1 MDTTKNNAAARSNP
15 VDTGGNNAEFLNKSG
30 WTFIVIGIIAF
41 IIGLLVDVS
50 GIWISGCAAITS
62 GCYLLIKGKQQLH
75 ARQ

>member
-15 VDTGGNNAEFLNKSG
+15 VDTDGNNAEFLNKRG

-62 GCYLLIKGKQQLH
+62 GCYLLVKGKQQLH